1 MRSMNCDAARRP
13 RPVRHGQRGLTL
25 VELMVALVLGLLILA
40 GVISIFLSNRQAFR
54 TSEQLARIQ
63 ENARTAFELM
73 SRSVREA
80 GGVPCGSNMPVAN
93 VLNNAATQWW
103 SNWGD
108 GIRGYHGKT
117 AMPASS
123 FGTSPGDRVEGATDA
138 ETPDAVIVHY
148 GFGEPA
154 VTVVEHQPTAAQ
166 FKVNTNAHGLTDDEI
181 VMVCDFHHATIFQV
195 TNANSAND
203 TIVHNTGGT
212 AQPGNCSKGLG
223 YPTDCSSVNGN
234 KYTFQNG
241 GTIVRLRA
249 EAWYIGVNDRG
260 GRSLYRVRMEKGTV
274 QKEEIAEGV
283 RDMKIVYL
291 VNAGGALANE
301 YVTANKVAD
310 WTQVVAA
317 RFTLTLESGEKVG
330 TDGQTLRRQLMH
342 VVSLRNRLQ

>member
-1 MRSMNCDAARRP
+1 MHSMTCSVPRRQRPARP
-13 RPVRHGQRGLTL
+13 GQRGLTL
-25 VELMVALVLGLLILA
+25 VELMVAMVLGLLILG

-93 VLNNAATQWW
+93 VLNDASTHWW

-117 AMPASS
+117 AMPASA
-123 FGTSPGDRVEGATDA
+123 FGTSAGDRVEGASDA
-138 ETPDAVIVHY
+138 ETPDAVIVLY
-148 GFGEPA
+148 GLGEPA
-154 VTVVEHQPTAAQ
+154 VTVTEHDPTSAQ
-166 FKVNTNAHGLTDDEI
+166 FKVNTTDHGLTDDEV
-181 VMVCDFHHATIFQV
+181 VMVCDFHHAALFQV
-195 TNANSAND
+195 TSASSTNV
-203 TIVHNTGGT
+203 TIVHNTGET
-212 AQPGNCSKGLG
+212 AKPGNCSKGLG

-234 KYTFQNG
+234 KYTFQKG

-249 EAWYIGVNDRG
+249 EAWYIGLNDRG
-260 GRSLYRVRMEKGTV
+260 GRSLYRVRMNKGV
-274 QKEEIAEGV
+274 GEKEEIAEGV
-283 RDMKIVYL
+283 RDMKIAYL
-291 VNAGGALANE
+291 VNAGGTLATE
-301 YVTANKVAD
+301 YVAADKVTD

-317 RFTLTLESGEKVG
+317 RFTLALESGEKVG
-330 TDGQTLRRQLMH
+330 TDGQTLRRQLVH